1 MYLNCHSYYSLK
13 YGTISPEELVAL
25 AVTNGITQLCL
36 TDINNTSA
44 HMEFI
49 KRCELEGIKPSV
61 GVDFRNGTEQ
71 CFATIAKN
79 NQGYEEVNRYLSG
92 FLHEKKDIP
101 PIAPSFENVQ
111 VIYPYGKQPKELREN
126 EFIGVSLKDIASVA
140 FKKQYDKRSKYVF
153 LQTATFRNKTDFNIH
168 RLLRAIDN
176 NCLLSK
182 LPESEQGLPSDLYYK
197 PNELAE
203 KLMDFPEII
212 ERTNELLESNEI
224 KFTFGATQKTKNLS
238 TYTGSV
244 EKDNELLHK
253 LAYKGISYRYPN
265 PTKAIY
271 DRIEKELDIIR
282 QKDFVTYFLI
292 NWDIVMYARQKKYFY
307 VGRGSGANSIIA
319 YLLRITDVD
328 PIELDLYFER
338 FINLYRQNPPDFDM
352 DFSWRDRDDVVDYI
366 FSRFDNVTLQG
377 SYNTFQSKAVVRELG
392 KVFGLPKHEIDAV
405 TRGKKGSQSYD
416 HLFKLIN
423 QYSPKIKDFPSHL
436 SVHASGILITD
447 NPIYHYSAT
456 SLPPYGKPVTHFD
469 MLISE
474 DIGIYKFDILSQRG
488 LGKIKDALKIIR
500 QLHPEDPEID
510 IHNMNML
517 KEDEKVKYLLRNAK
531 TMGCFYVESP
541 AMRMLLTKLR
551 AETYLGLVAASSI
564 IRPGVAKS
572 GMMREYVLRFR
583 NPHLRKERGHPIL
596 LDIMEETYGIMVYQ
610 EDVIKVAHYF
620 ANLTL
625 EEADHLRRGMSGKY
639 RSREEFQITKR
650 KYFENC
656 ARKGISKKD
665 TDDVWNQ
672 IESFAGYAFS
682 KGHSASYA
690 VESYQSLYLK
700 AHYPLEF
707 MVSVINNFG
716 GFYRTEIYLHE
727 ARMNGATIEPPCIN
741 RSQAEATLE
750 GTTILLGFIFLTD
763 LNEEHIEEIIS
774 ERNRLGE
781 YKSLRNFIL
790 RANIP
795 LNQLKTLIKADTFR
809 FTGKTSKELFWELHM
824 YMQEVENADKKTP
837 MFEEKPDVTLP
848 KLNVSELETA
858 FQQIEVFGFYLT
870 NPFNMIYSIPI
881 NVIYATELQTNL
893 GKEVNM
899 VGYLVAKK
907 YVESAKGV
915 MYFGTFLDLQGNFF
929 DTVIFPDTAEKYAF
943 EGIGVYMIHG
953 KVVEEYDFF
962 SLETISMERLA
973 VKNPEVTPA

>member
-1 MYLNCHSYYSLK
+1 MYVNCHSYYSLK
-13 YGTISPEELVAL
+13 YGTISPEELVEL
-25 AVTNGITQLCL
+25 AVSNGTSQLCL

-61 GVDFRNGTEQ
+61 GVDFRNGTDQ
-71 CFATIAKN
+71 CFVAIAQN
-79 NQGYEEVNRYLSG
+79 NQGYEEVNQYLSG
-92 FLHEKKDIP
+92 LLHKKEDIP
-101 PIAPSFENVQ
+101 SIAPPFENVWI
-111 VIYPYGKQPKELREN
+111 IYPHGRQPKELREN
-126 EFIGVSLKDIASVA
+126 EFIGASLKDIASVA
-140 FKKQYDKRSKYVF
+140 FKKQYDTHSKYIL

-182 LPESEQGLPSDLYYK
+182 LPESEQGIPSDMYYK
-197 PNELAE
+197 PKELVE
-203 KLMDFPEII
+203 KLKDFPEII
-212 ERTNELLESNEI
+212 ERTNTLLKGNTI
-224 KFTFGATQKTKNLS
+224 RFTFGATQKTKNLS

-244 EKDNELLHK
+244 EKDYELLHK
-253 LAYKGISYRYPN
+253 LAHKGLSYRYPK
-265 PTKAIY
+265 PTKEIY
-271 DRIEKELDIIR
+271 ERIEKELDIIR
-282 QKDFVTYFLI
+282 QKDFVAYFLI

-366 FSRFDNVTLQG
+366 FKRFDNVTLQG

-416 HLFKLIN
+416 HLFKLID
-423 QYSPKIKDFPSHL
+423 QYSPKIIDFPSHL

-447 NPIYHYSAT
+447 TPIHQYSAT
-456 SLPPYGKPVTHFD
+456 SLPPYGKPITHFD

-500 QLHPEDPEID
+500 ELHPRDPEID

-517 KEDEKVKYLLRNAK
+517 KEDEKVKDLLRNAK

-541 AMRMLLTKLR
+541 AMRMLLTKLK
-551 AETYLGLVAASSI
+551 ADEYLGLVAASSI

-583 NPHLRKERGHPIL
+583 NPHLREKRGHPIL
-596 LDIMEETYGIMVYQ
+596 LDIMPETYGIMVYQ

-620 ANLTL
+620 ADLTL

-639 RSREEFQITKR
+639 RSREEFQVTKQ

-656 ARKGISKKD
+656 KKKGISQKD
-665 TDDVWNQ
+665 TNDVWNQ

-741 RSQAEATLE
+741 RSQGEATLE
-750 GTTILLGFIFLTD
+750 DTTILLGFIFLTD
-763 LNEEHIEEIIS
+763 LNEEHIQEIIS
-774 ERNRLGE
+774 ERNRFGK
-781 YKSLRNFIL
+781 YKSLQNFIL
-790 RANIP
+790 RAKIP
-795 LNQLKTLIKADTFR
+795 LNQLKTLIKADAFR
-809 FTGKTSKELFWELHM
+809 FTGKTSKELFWELHL
-824 YMQEVENADKKTP
+824 YMQEVENASKKTP
-837 MFEEKPDVTLP
+837 MFEEKPDVALP
-848 KLNVSELETA
+848 KLNVTELETA
-858 FQQIEVFGFYLT
+858 IQQIEVFGFYLI

-881 NVIYATELQTNL
+881 DVIYANELQPNL
-893 GKEVNM
+893 GKEVSM

-907 YVESAKGV
+907 YVKSTKGI
-915 MYFGTFLDLQGNFF
+915 MYFGTFLDLHGNFF
-929 DTVIFPDTAEKYAF
+929 DTVIFPDTAEKHSF
-943 EGIGVYMIHG
+943 EGIGIYSIRG
-953 KVVEEYDFF
+953 KVIEEYDFF

-973 VKNPEVTPA
+973 VKNPEFIPS